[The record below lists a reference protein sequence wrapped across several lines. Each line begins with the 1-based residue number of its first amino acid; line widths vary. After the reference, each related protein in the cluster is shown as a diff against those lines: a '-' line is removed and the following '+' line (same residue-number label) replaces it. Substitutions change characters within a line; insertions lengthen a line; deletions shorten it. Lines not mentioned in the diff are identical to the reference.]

1 MSFLKKNWGIFLF
14 FGSIV
19 FIAYFNSLGN
29 GFASDDRGV
38 IFDPLLTKIDYFW
51 HPPYFNTSIR
61 AILIFFTNQLFGL
74 NPFFFRLP
82 NILAHLG
89 SAFLIYFI
97 VRRLSGKL
105 TAIFAAAIFAVHP
118 ILTEGVTWISGGGYS
133 FYTFFLLSSFFVYIH
148 WQSKK
153 YLIFSVFLFY
163 LSLLSSEK
171 SVIFPLVLFVYELA
185 LGNLKTNWHKL
196 IPFFSLSF
204 FWGLYLL
211 GMIGTRTSDL
221 QTSYGGAPDRLNPLT
236 QIPIAVTS
244 YLQLI
249 FWPDGLTLYHS
260 EMFFSQTEYLFRL
273 IIFLIFLIIIL
284 LSFFKNRHVFF
295 WLSFFIIS
303 LLPTL
308 TPLGISWIVAERYV
322 YLGTIGIIVVFAM
335 FIKKIAVWVKNDD
348 IFWGTLAIIIILLSV
363 RTMFRNADWTNED
376 TLWLSAA
383 RTSPSSPQNHN
394 NLGDYYGRYG
404 DLKRSAEEFQ
414 IAIKLNPRYADAY
427 HNLGNTYRDM
437 GNLDL
442 AIENYQKALF
452 FNPNIWQSYYNL
464 SAIYFYQNKIPEA
477 NKALSEAQK
486 INPSVTPPPVLTPK
500 TGESAVEKQK

>member
-14 FGSIV
+14 LGSIV

-51 HPPYFNTSIR
+51 HPPYFNTGTR

-97 VRRLSGKL
+97 VRKLSGKL

-118 ILTEGVTWISGGGYS
+118 IFTEGVTWISGGPYS
-133 FYTFFLLSSFFVYIH
+133 FYTFFLLLAFLLYLRAKTLKSFLLSFMA
-148 WQSKK
+148 
-153 YLIFSVFLFY
+153 FY
-163 LSLLSSEK
+163 FSLLSSEK
-171 SVIFPLVLFVYELA
+171 AMVFPLILSVYEFS
-185 LGNLKTNWHKL
+185 LGNLKANWKKL
-196 IPFFSLSF
+196 LPFWSLSLIWI
-204 FWGLYLL
+204 FWLIGPYKVRVAYLSP
-211 GMIGTRTSDL
+211 TSPSEFI
-221 QTSYGGAPDRLNPLT
+221 QLNPLL
-236 QIPIAVTS
+236 QIPVAISS

-249 FWPDGLTLYHS
+249 FWPDQLTLYHS

-295 WLSFFIIS
+295 WLSFFLIS

-335 FIKKIAVWVKNDD
+335 LVIKIAVWVKNDD
-348 IFWGTLAIIIILLSV
+348 VFWGTLIIVVILLSV
-363 RTMFRNADWTNED
+363 RTMFRNTDWTNED

-383 RTSPSSPQNHN
+383 RTSPSSSQNHN
-394 NLGDYYGRYG
+394 NLGDYYGRQG
-404 DLKRSAEEFQ
+404 DLQRSAEEFQ
-414 IAIKLNPRYADAY
+414 MAIKLNPQYADAY
-427 HNLGNTYRDM
+427 HNLGNAYRDM
-437 GNLDL
+437 GNLNL
-442 AIENYQKALF
+442 AIENYQKAVS

-477 NKALSEAQK
+477 NKSLSEAQK
-486 INPSVTPPPVLTPK
+486 INPSVTPPPALTPK